1 MSVKE
6 LSAAEFAD
14 AVKSGTVLV
23 DFWATWCGPCK
34 MMLPVFDQVAAE
46 VGDTVKT
53 FKFNIEESAEAAA
66 GQGVSIVPTFILYKD
81 GVKVASLTG
90 PQSKT
95 KLLDLAKKA

>member
-14 AVKSGTVLV
+14 AVKTGTVLV

-46 VGDTVKT
+46 VGDTVKMY
-53 FKFNIEESAEAAA
+53 KFNIEESSEIAAEH
-66 GQGVSIVPTFILYKD
+66 GVSMVPTFILFKD
-81 GVKVASLTG
+81 GEKKASLTG
-90 PQSKT
+90 PQSKV
-95 KLLDLAKKA
+95 KLLDFAKKA